1 MFVKVARF
9 AVVAAA
15 ALSLPGTEAFTSPAC
30 LARLSVNSPALS
42 LRSGA
47 APRSVVAGGVRDA
60 KATLSTLLFDCD
72 GVLADTERDG
82 HRVAFNMAFKE
93 AGLKVG
99 EQDMEWGEDLYGRLC
114 EIGGGKE
121 RMVGYWDKIGYPG
134 DWDMAAKLHKR
145 KTEIFGDLIQAGKI
159 PLRNG
164 IIELVDEAIAADVR
178 ICVCS
183 TSNEKAVQKIVDLM
197 GPERASKI
205 RIFAGDCVPRKKP
218 SPDIYNLAR
227 ETFAARPEDC
237 VVIEDSRIGL
247 AAALAA
253 DMTCIITKSTY
264 TKDEDFEGADHV
276 VDDLLKDNVDLMTC
290 EGLAR
295 STQMEDWGIDRDVNN
310 AGVGRG
316 RW

>member
-114 EIGGGKE
+114 EIGGGKVGLYSHPQFATPWPSTATCGSARKSPRLCRKRTLAQSSYE
-121 RMVGYWDKIGYPG
+121 RNKPWNLEPGLPPNFLPRNSTTSSGTPKQERLIGYLDTIGYHG
-134 DWDMAAKLHKR
+134 DWDLAANLHK
-145 KTEIFGDLIQAGKI
+145 
-159 PLRNG
+159 P
-164 IIELVDEAIAADVR
+164 
-178 ICVCS
+178 
-183 TSNEKAVQKIVDLM
+183 
-197 GPERASKI
+197 
-205 RIFAGDCVPRKKP
+205 
-218 SPDIYNLAR
+218 
-227 ETFAARPEDC
+227 
-237 VVIEDSRIGL
+237 
-247 AAALAA
+247 
-253 DMTCIITKSTY
+253 
-264 TKDEDFEGADHV
+264 
-276 VDDLLKDNVDLMTC
+276 
-290 EGLAR
+290 
-295 STQMEDWGIDRDVNN
+295 
-310 AGVGRG
+310 
-316 RW
+316 